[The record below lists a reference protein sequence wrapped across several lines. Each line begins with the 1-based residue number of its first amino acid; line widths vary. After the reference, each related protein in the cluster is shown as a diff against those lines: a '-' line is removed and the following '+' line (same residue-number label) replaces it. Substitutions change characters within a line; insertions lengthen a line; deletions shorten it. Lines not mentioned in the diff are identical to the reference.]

1 MKTGTVHLFLGDE
14 QYLIENKIKRL
25 INDSGAGEY
34 NVSYY
39 DLEISSLS
47 EALSDA
53 LTPPFMS
60 DAKVIVIKN
69 PLFLTAEK
77 NLDKEEKKRFLDY
90 LDAPMET
97 TVLIINGYNIDPDER
112 KQEVKKLLAGSVNYS
127 RELSEIEMYGWI
139 KRQGAINNVVI
150 TDEAAREFYRI
161 VGKDLMNA
169 KNELDKLIAY
179 AGDNATVTVEAVR
192 KVAIKEIQND
202 VYALS
207 NAIVDQ
213 DRNKAVRIYR
223 DLIKIGNAANFLFSL
238 VAKSMREL
246 LTVNL
251 MLKGGYNQADV
262 AASMGVSSGRAYYMV
277 KNARSLD
284 YELLRK
290 YVAQLSELDYKIKS
304 GQTDVRTGLEFF
316 LFGI

>member
-112 KQEVKKLLAGSVNYS
+112 KQEVKKLLAGPVNYS

-251 MLKGGYNQADV
+251 MLKSGYNQADV

>member
-251 MLKGGYNQADV
+251 MLKSGYNQADV

>member
-179 AGDNATVTVEAVR
+179 VGDNATVTVEAVR

-251 MLKGGYNQADV
+251 MLKSGYNQADV

>member
-1 MKTGTVHLFLGDE
+1 
-14 QYLIENKIKRL
+14 
-25 INDSGAGEY
+25 
-34 NVSYY
+34 
-39 DLEISSLS
+39 LS

-251 MLKGGYNQADV
+251 MLKSGYNQADV

>member
-25 INDSGAGEY
+25 IHDSGAGEY

-251 MLKGGYNQADV
+251 MLKSGYNQADV